1 MKTEDIERLNLEEL
15 TRMANDPD
23 ANVPE
28 THSAKL
34 HDIACAVS
42 LMGNGLEALDPQS
55 TPIKPHISPWL
66 WGVIPAAALAAVA
79 CILLLR
85 QPQRPKDTF
94 SDPTLAYVETM
105 RAFSLLNDVIQ
116 EITIPVESAQEN
128 N

>member
-1 MKTEDIERLNLEEL
+1 MRTEDIERLSLEEL
-15 TRMANDPD
+15 SRMANDPNT
-23 ANVPE
+23 NVPA
-28 THSAKL
+28 TLSAGL
-34 HDIACAVS
+34 QDIACAAS
-42 LMGNGLEALDPQS
+42 LVGNGLEALDLPS
-55 TPIKPHISPWL
+55 SPAKSHVSPWL
-66 WGVIPAAALAAVA
+66 WGAIPAAALAAVV